1 MAAVTSA
8 RRILAVR
15 QSPHAGSALGR
26 VTDPERRL
34 PMEQFLQ
41 LLQHVLEVVSMTL
54 TVVDRTIDL
63 LEKYRRWWMT
73 RRQKKRD

>member
-1 MAAVTSA
+1 
-8 RRILAVR
+8 
-15 QSPHAGSALGR
+15 
-26 VTDPERRL
+26 
-34 PMEQFLQ
+34 MEQFLQ
-41 LLQHVLEVVSMTL
+41 LLQHVLGVVSTTL